1 MGSGSRAPGLP
12 QQTTALLA
20 ALRLGIGAQLPAPIL
35 KQRNSAPFTSSVTP
49 SRARALF
56 SLKARSEQ
64 GAEMADHRC
73 GCRRRHRFHFSYG
86 VRFASTRFA
95 AADYCTA
102 SCAPAPDWSSA
113 AGADPQ
119 AEKRNSA
126 PFTSS
131 VTPSRARA
139 LFSLKAPSE

>member
-12 QQTTALLA
+12 QQNTALLA
-20 ALRLGIGAQLPAPIL
+20 ALRLRIGAQLPAPIL

-56 SLKARSEQ
+56 SLKAPSEQ

-73 GCRRRHRFHFSYG
+73 GCRRRPRFHFSYG

-95 AADYCTA
+95 AADYC
-102 SCAPAPDWSSA
+102 
-113 AGADPQ
+113 
-119 AEKRNSA
+119 

-139 LFSLKAPSE
+139 LFSLKAPSEQGAEMADHRCG